1 MNRIALPRSLF
12 VLPAR
17 LSLLF
22 LRWQT
27 GRGNIRV
34 QLRRIVW
41 ALLAMQTMLALALI
55 GTTLATSHGVRTL
68 VMDRLYPIGELQR
81 VNANYATA
89 LLTAHKVRSGNLS
102 ASGAVATIEA
112 NRAEIASS
120 WDAFVHHN
128 LDTRRADEVAKV
140 DSARHDADA
149 ALDKLLVL
157 LRAGRT
163 DQLDF
168 FVSGALYAAIDPLT
182 GTSATLI
189 ADLRADALRE
199 RSALETGFGQVYILV
214 ALVTVAAILVAFW
227 GMRMLARQVEQPLA
241 LIAEATRSITLD
253 RADVAIPALDRSDE
267 IGEIARALAFARQRS
282 ADARRLSE
290 EARRTADALS
300 ANERR
305 EDAARARRAAHLD
318 ALFRVFEGEAGASV
332 SQLVSAGPALRETA
346 AAMAGE
352 AGTTEEQAMATAALT
367 EQSATNARTI
377 AHSATALAGAID
389 RISRAA
395 NESRAS
401 VATVRARTLEGR
413 DRAESL
419 GALVVE
425 IATVL
430 DMITAVAGQTNL
442 LALNA
447 TIEAARAGEAG
458 RGFAVVADEVK
469 GLARQTQSA
478 AGRIEARLAAVRTA
492 SDTVLATIESVDS
505 LVADLD
511 QSSANVAAAVDQQRG
526 MTQAIALAIAE
537 VEDGTADAA
546 ANMQTLRDRAQRS
559 RHTAD
564 HVTRTAEDVAGGV
577 ERLRTQINR
586 LIADVRAA

>member
-1 MNRIALPRSLF
+1 MNSLALPRSFSAL
-12 VLPAR
+12 L
-17 LSLLF
+17 LSLRAML
-22 LRWQT
+22 LRWE
-27 GRGNIRV
+27 GDSGNMRV

-41 ALLAMQTMLALALI
+41 GLLGIQAMLTLALI
-55 GTTLATSHGVRTL
+55 GATLATSQGVRTL
-68 VMDRLYPIGELQR
+68 IMDRLYPIGELQR

-102 ASGAVATIEA
+102 APGAVATIEA
-112 NRAEIASS
+112 NRAEIAAS
-120 WDAFVHHN
+120 WSAFMEHN
-128 LDTRRADEVAKV
+128 LDARRADEVAKV
-140 DSARHDADA
+140 EAARHDADA
-149 ALDKLLVL
+149 ALDKLLDL
-157 LRAGRT
+157 LRAGRV

-182 GTSATLI
+182 GASGTLI
-189 ADLRADALRE
+189 ADLRADALHE
-199 RSALETGFGQVYILV
+199 RGALETGFDRVYFLV
-214 ALVTVAAILVAFW
+214 AFVTIAAILVAFW
-227 GMRMLARQVEQPLA
+227 GMRMLARHVERPLA
-241 LIAEATRSITLD
+241 QIAEATRSITLD
-253 RADVAIPALDRSDE
+253 QADVVIPALDRSDE

-300 ANERR
+300 ASERR

-318 ALFRVFEGEAGASV
+318 ALFQVFEGEAGASV
-332 SQLVSAGPALRETA
+332 GQLVSAGPALRETA

-377 AHSATALAGAID
+377 AHSATALAGAIEQ
-389 RISRAA
+389 ISRAA

-419 GALVVE
+419 GALVAE
-425 IATVL
+425 ISSVL

-492 SDTVLATIESVDS
+492 SDTVLATIESVDA
-505 LVADLD
+505 LVAELD
-511 QSSANVAAAVDQQRG
+511 RSSSNVAGAVDQQRG

-546 ANMQTLRDRAQRS
+546 ENMQTLRDRAQRS
-559 RHTAD
+559 RLTAD
-564 HVTRTAEDVAGGV
+564 HVTRTAEDVASGV
-577 ERLRTQINR
+577 ERLRGQIDR
-586 LIADVRAA
+586 LIVDVRAA

>member
-1 MNRIALPRSLF
+1 MNIAALPRPFSAL
-12 VLPAR
+12 LPP
-17 LSLLF
+17 
-22 LRWQT
+22 LRAMRSRWEE
-27 GRGNIRV
+27 GHGNMRV

-41 ALLAMQTMLALALI
+41 GLLGIQAMLALALI
-55 GTTLATSHGVRTL
+55 GTTLATNRGVRTL
-68 VMDRLYPIGELQR
+68 IMDRLYPIGELQR

-102 ASGAVATIEA
+102 AAGAVATIEA
-112 NRAEIASS
+112 DRAEIAAS
-120 WDAFVHHN
+120 WSAFMEHN

-140 DSARHDADA
+140 AVARRYADA
-149 ALDKLLVL
+149 ALDKLLDL
-157 LRAGRT
+157 LRADRV

-182 GTSATLI
+182 GASGTLI

-199 RSALETGFGQVYILV
+199 RSALETGFAQIYFLV
-214 ALVTVAAILVAFW
+214 ALVTVAAVLVAFW
-227 GMRMLARQVEQPLA
+227 GMRMLARHVEQPLA
-241 LIAEATRSITLD
+241 LIAETTRSITLD
-253 RADVAIPALDRSDE
+253 QTDVVIPALDRSDE

-282 ADARRLSE
+282 AEARRLSE

-300 ANERR
+300 ASERR

-318 ALFRVFEGEAGASV
+318 ALFQVFEGEAGASV
-332 SQLVSAGPALRETA
+332 RQLASAGPALRETA

-377 AHSATALAGAID
+377 AHSATALAGAIEQ
-389 RISRAA
+389 ISRAA

-419 GALVVE
+419 GALVAE
-425 IATVL
+425 ISSVL

-492 SDTVLATIESVDS
+492 SDIVLATIESVDS
-505 LVADLD
+505 LVAELD
-511 QSSANVAAAVDQQRG
+511 RSSSNVAGAVDQQRC

-546 ANMQTLRDRAQRS
+546 DNMQTLRDRAQRS
-559 RHTAD
+559 RLTAD
-564 HVTRTAEDVAGGV
+564 HVTRTAEDVASGV
-577 ERLRTQINR
+577 ERLRGQINR
-586 LIADVRAA
+586 LIADVRVA